1 MSPRQ
6 PRITAAQLL
15 RALHRDGWY
24 EHHQTGSHLYLK
36 HPTKPGLVTVARHAG
51 VIIKPKTLASI
62 LDQAGLSA
70 DQLRG
75 LL

>member
-15 RALHRDGWY
+15 RALGRDGWY
-24 EHHQTGSHLYLK
+24 EHHHTGGHVYLK
-36 HPTKPGLVTVARHAG
+36 HPTKPGMVTVARHAG
-51 VIIKPKTLASI
+51 TIIKPKTLASI
-62 LDQAGLSA
+62 LDQAGLTV
-70 DQLRG
+70 DELRK